1 MSLPVERTASMNEPV
16 MGEGQ
21 FVVLALVSL
30 ALVVL
35 LALDQVLL
43 RLERRRAEKKQSE
56 SDERAR
62 RKGRQPD

>member
-1 MSLPVERTASMNEPV
+1 MNEPV

>member
-1 MSLPVERTASMNEPV
+1 LSLPVERTASMNEPV

>member
-1 MSLPVERTASMNEPV
+1 MNAPV
-16 MGEGQ
+16 MGEEQ
-21 FVVLALVSL
+21 FVVVALVSL